1 MSRTALEDHVWS
13 SLSVRK
19 HVLGRRV
26 CNRLTRRAIRAW
38 PRDVVRPPVVED
50 QLRWEATR
58 EMQLGVIAS
67 WLLAAVITE
76 IVKALLAWFTSSH
89 ANLCLMYGYQRE
101 LHDDDC

>member
-1 MSRTALEDHVWS
+1 MSRTSLEEHVWS

-19 HVLGRRV
+19 HALGRRV
-26 CNRLTRRAIRAW
+26 CDRLTRRAIRAW
-38 PRDVVRPPVVED
+38 DRDVPRIARIED
-50 QLRWEATR
+50 QLRFEAR
-58 EMQLGVIAS
+58 QDMQLGVIAS

-76 IVKALLAWFTSSH
+76 IVKALLAWFRSSH